1 MTKTR
6 LASILFYS
14 IVNEQLSE
22 RDLGFHVIHDTSLL
36 ERYLNRQ
43 SKVRLENMLAIGY
56 GVLSDLG
63 GHVRSFKAQED
74 KNLKELRKIDWPLQ
88 LKLKTLD

>member
-1 MTKTR
+1 
-6 LASILFYS
+6 
-14 IVNEQLSE
+14 
-22 RDLGFHVIHDTSLL
+22 
-36 ERYLNRQ
+36 
-43 SKVRLENMLAIGY
+43 MLAIGY

-74 KNLKELRKIDWPLQ
+74 KNLKELRKIEWPLQ